1 MLWKKLMKNTGDYR
15 VLIFAHTMLDD
26 DNGLSFH
33 QYDALQTWVYDEIG
47 ATVEMIDLFNA
58 VRCTDD
64 RWYVKEAA

>member
-1 MLWKKLMKNTGDYR
+1 
-15 VLIFAHTMLDD
+15 MLDD